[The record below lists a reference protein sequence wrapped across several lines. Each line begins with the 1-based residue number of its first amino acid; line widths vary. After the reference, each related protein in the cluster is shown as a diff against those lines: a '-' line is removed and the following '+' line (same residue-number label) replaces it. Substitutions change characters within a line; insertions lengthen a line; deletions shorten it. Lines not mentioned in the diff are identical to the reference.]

1 MYRWI
6 ELYPCIG
13 QLSCGGI
20 ATHADSRRKN
30 GWSVTCIELSG
41 VSSYCVL
48 DSCKLSCIFV
58 NCKCGV
64 MSSIPSSASLD
75 KNPRHPASS

>member
-13 QLSCGGI
+13 QQSCGGI

-30 GWSVTCIELSG
+30 GSSATCIELSR
-41 VSSYCVL
+41 VSSFRFL
-48 DSCKLSCIFV
+48 DSCKLPCNFV

-64 MSSIPSSASLD
+64 ICNIPSSAF
-75 KNPRHPASS
+75 

>member
-13 QLSCGGI
+13 QQSCGGI

-30 GWSVTCIELSG
+30 GSSVTCIELSG
-41 VSSYCVL
+41 VSSFRY
-48 DSCKLSCIFV
+48 
-58 NCKCGV
+58 
-64 MSSIPSSASLD
+64 
-75 KNPRHPASS
+75 